1 MNKEQLSDW
10 IATCCKVG
18 TLPIAPG
25 TWGSLAALSVWF
37 LVINY
42 ITPLYFILL
51 TSIIF
56 AIGVITS
63 TIVSRDL
70 SSPDPSRV
78 VIDEW
83 VGQWVALF
91 FIPKSIYYGLI
102 SFVLFRI
109 FDIWKPLYI
118 KQMEKYSGGFGIMMD
133 DVGAGAAALIF
144 THVILLLL

>member
-1 MNKEQLSDW
+1 M
-10 IATCCKVG
+10 
-18 TLPIAPG
+18 
-25 TWGSLAALSVWF
+25 AALCVWF
-37 LVINY
+37 GVINY
-42 ITPLYFILL
+42 ITPIYFILL

-56 AIGVITS
+56 VIGVITS
-63 TIVSRDL
+63 TIVAREN

-83 VGQWVALF
+83 VGQWIALF
-91 FIPKSIYYGLI
+91 FIPKSLYYGLI

-133 DVGAGAAALIF
+133 DVGAGVAALIL
-144 THVILLLL
+144 THVISLIL

>member
-10 IATCCKVG
+10 VATCCKVG

-25 TWGSLAALSVWF
+25 TWGSLAALCVWF
-37 LVINY
+37 GVINY
-42 ITPLYFILL
+42 ITPIYFILL

-63 TIVSRDL
+63 TIVAREN

-83 VGQWVALF
+83 VGQWIALF
-91 FIPKSIYYGLI
+91 FVPKSLFYGLV
-102 SFVLFRI
+102 SFLLFRI

-118 KQMEKYSGGFGIMMD
+118 KQLEKYSGGLGIMMD
-133 DVGAGAAALIF
+133 DVGAGVVALIF

>member
-1 MNKEQLSDW
+1 M
-10 IATCCKVG
+10 
-18 TLPIAPG
+18 
-25 TWGSLAALSVWF
+25 AALCVWF
-37 LVINY
+37 GVINY
-42 ITPLYFILL
+42 ITPIYFILL

-56 AIGVITS
+56 VIGVITS
-63 TIVSRDL
+63 TIVAREN

-83 VGQWVALF
+83 VGQWIALF
-91 FIPKSIYYGLI
+91 FIPKSLYYGLI

-133 DVGAGAAALIF
+133 DVGAGAAALII
-144 THVILLLL
+144 THVIKLLL